1 MNLLLGSTGAP
12 ERGTMDRVT
21 APGPHSPPTSR
32 RAARSQRERDDERA
46 REPLNAT
53 VPLPVIDPLAPIVG
67 AHVPQPVASTAEA
80 PAEAP
85 AEDPPVYAPY
95 SRRSAQTLAAQS
107 VAAPRPDTAPRHA
120 RARRAARVGAV
131 FALAAAASL
140 VMGSAAALTAA
151 VGGPVVTDSAAVLVG
166 ELPEAKQKADERIDA
181 PDIEAE
187 TGGRSA
193 MPLPAPAATI
203 PAPTIE
209 TAPAV
214 LDICADP
221 AVPSAIAAGD
231 DAGAIA
237 AAGGAEAFR
246 AAIAAGIAACV
257 PLDDP
262 AHVWVVVNKLRP
274 YTPIDYSPSPLSTP
288 QGVRS
293 AEGYTLRTDA
303 AEAMSAM
310 VAAAAQAGAGEIGL
324 GSGFRSYE
332 TQATTFGSQA
342 DAAGVEAAELSSARP
357 GFSEHQS
364 GLAADVVPCGAA
376 VGDGCGTLDDLASTP
391 QGEWIVAH
399 AWEFGWITRY
409 VDGATPVSGYVPE
422 PWHLRYVGP
431 ELAKAYHDG
440 AWSTL
445 EQFFGLPAAPDY
457 AE

>member
-1 MNLLLGSTGAP
+1 MNLLLGSTAAP
-12 ERGTMDRVT
+12 ERGTMDHVT
-21 APGPHSPPTSR
+21 APGPHSPPSSR
-32 RAARSQRERDDERA
+32 RVARSLRERDDERA
-46 REPLNAT
+46 REPLHPT
-53 VPLPVIDPLAPIVG
+53 LPLPVIDPMAPIAGVY
-67 AHVPQPVASTAEA
+67 VPQAAASTTLAAAE
-80 PAEAP
+80 E
-85 AEDPPVYAPY
+85 PPVYAPY
-95 SRRSAQTLAAQS
+95 ARRSAQTLAAQS

-120 RARRAARVGAV
+120 RARRAARVGAI
-131 FALAAAASL
+131 FAVTAVASL

-151 VGGPVVTDSAAVLVG
+151 VGGPVVTDTAAVLID
-166 ELPEAKQKADERIDA
+166 ETAEAKRVPGTRVDDTRSDPG
-181 PDIEAE
+181 PDD
-187 TGGRSA
+187 RSA

-209 TAPAV
+209 AAPAV

-221 AVPSAIAAGD
+221 AVSAAIAAGD

-237 AAGGAEAFR
+237 AAGGTDAFR
-246 AAIAAGIAACV
+246 AAIAAGAAPCV

-293 AEGYTLRTDA
+293 DGGYTLRTDA
-303 AEAMSAM
+303 VEAMSAM
-310 VAAAAQAGAGEIGL
+310 VAAAAAAGVGEIGL

-332 TQATTFGSQA
+332 TQAATFGSQA
-342 DAAGVEAAELSSARP
+342 DAAGVEEAELSSARP

-364 GLAADVVPCGAA
+364 GLAADVVPCGGA

-391 QGEWIVAH
+391 QGQWVVEH
-399 AWEFGWITRY
+399 APEFGWITRY

-422 PWHLRYVGP
+422 PWHLRYIGP
-431 ELAKAYHDG
+431 DLAKAYHDG
-440 AWSTL
+440 GWTTL
-445 EQFFGLPAAPDY
+445 EQFFGLPPAPDY